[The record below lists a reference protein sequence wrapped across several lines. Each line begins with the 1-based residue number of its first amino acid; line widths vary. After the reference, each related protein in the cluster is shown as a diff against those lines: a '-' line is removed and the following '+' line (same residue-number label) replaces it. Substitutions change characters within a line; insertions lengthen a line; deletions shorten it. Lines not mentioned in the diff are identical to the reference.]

1 MQSEQVVLHVK
12 KLADQLGDIQER
24 LERVELP
31 REVLEDFKRAI
42 DSMRITL
49 WATLSLS
56 EAELAEGVAHFRLR
70 RTEEMC
76 RQVELDMA
84 NGRITKR
91 NPDLQRFHATLKETL
106 GCIEGLQ
113 EV

>member
-1 MQSEQVVLHVK
+1 MNPEHMVQHLK
-12 KLADQLGDIQER
+12 KLADQLANVQER
-24 LERVELP
+24 LEKVEIP
-31 REVLEDFKRAI
+31 RDVLEDFKRAV

-49 WATLSLS
+49 WATLSLA
-56 EAELAEGVAHFRLR
+56 ETELAEGVAHFRLR

-76 RQVELDMA
+76 RQV
-84 NGRITKR
+84 GRDIASGQISKE
-91 NPDLQRFHATLKETL
+91 NPDLPPFHATLKETL